1 MKNEYF
7 NMICQKST
15 EGKMIIMAVV
25 PDNLLGEGLPS
36 IFEVQAV
43 KLVPTIYTGT
53 YPTIKVI
60 SETIKD
66 RSDLQGE
73 GINGIFYGENLYKVS
88 KDDKNTYGINI

>member
-43 KLVPTIYTGT
+43 KLVPTIYN
-53 YPTIKVI
+53 
-60 SETIKD
+60 
-66 RSDLQGE
+66 QG
-73 GINGIFYGENLYKVS
+73 YL
-88 KDDKNTYGINI
+88 

>member
-7 NMICQKST
+7 NMICQKAP

-25 PDNLLGEGLPS
+25 PDNLLGEGLPP

-43 KLVPTIYTGT
+43 RLVPTIYTGT

-66 RSDLQGE
+66 RSDLKGK
-73 GINGIFYGENLYKVS
+73 GINGIVSGENWYNVS
-88 KDDKNTYGINI
+88 KEDKNTYGINI

>member
-25 PDNLLGEGLPS
+25 PDNLLGEGLPP

-43 KLVPTIYTGT
+43 KPVPTIYTGT
-53 YPTIKVI
+53 YPKIKVI

-66 RSDLQGE
+66 RSDLQDE
-73 GINGIFYGENLYKVS
+73 GINGIVSGENWYNVS
-88 KDDKNTYGINI
+88 KEDKNTYGINI

>member
-73 GINGIFYGENLYKVS
+73 GINGIVSGVS
-88 KDDKNTYGINI
+88 KAIYLANKKQLEIQF

>member
-7 NMICQKST
+7 NMICQKAP

-25 PDNLLGEGLPS
+25 PDNLLGEGLPP

-43 KLVPTIYTGT
+43 KPVPTIYTGT

-66 RSDLQGE
+66 RSDLLGK
-73 GINGIFYGENLYKVS
+73 GINGIVSGENWYNVS
-88 KDDKNTYGINI
+88 KEDKNTYGINI

>member
-15 EGKMIIMAVV
+15 EGKIIIMAVV

-66 RSDLQGE
+66 RSDLQGK
-73 GINGIFYGENLYKVS
+73 GINGIVSGENWYNVS
-88 KDDKNTYGINI
+88 KEDKNTYGINI